1 MGIPPLPST
10 TSSLINNPFPI
21 DDPHQ
26 RPYPSSTAPLL
37 STTLSPFNDPHP
49 SSITPLLS
57 TTPSPINDLIHH
69 QQPLFYRQTPL
80 PSTISSFINHP
91 LCYRRPR
98 LLSTTPSPINLFWHQ
113 QPLLFINHF
122 LTNMTTHTKNTH
134 HLASVTVQVAENLT
148 SASAFEMP
156 DIVAER
162 LKALPTSC
170 EYSGLAYF
178 PPSSFGEVL
187 DCILLLGFSSDKALE
202 NWVSQ
207 LFGRHIDKPV
217 DKLPGIVEAIC
228 RGKVGEGDDW
238 ASKLGEPNKAQLNA
252 IQAPTKFFDPII
264 NDWYEGVPQVPRF
277 VLLCNQSFDKGCGR
291 GSKRLCGN
299 GLGTK

>member
-21 DDPHQ
+21 DDPLSHQ
-26 RPYPSSTAPLL
+26 Q
-37 STTLSPFNDPHP
+37 PHP
-49 SSITPLLS
+49 SLTTPLLS
-57 TTPSPINDLIHH
+57 MTPINDLIPHQLPLSYRRPPLPLTTSSLINNPSPIND
-69 QQPLFYRQTPL
+69 PLSLQRPHPSSTTPL
-80 PSTISSFINHP
+80 LSTISSFINHP

-170 EYSGLAYF
+170 EYSGHAYF

-202 NWVSQ
+202 N
-207 LFGRHIDKPV
+207 
-217 DKLPGIVEAIC
+217 
-228 RGKVGEGDDW
+228 
-238 ASKLGEPNKAQLNA
+238 
-252 IQAPTKFFDPII
+252 
-264 NDWYEGVPQVPRF
+264 
-277 VLLCNQSFDKGCGR
+277 
-291 GSKRLCGN
+291 
-299 GLGTK
+299 

>member
-1 MGIPPLPST
+1 MGINDLIPHQQPFSYRRPPLPST
-10 TSSLINNPFPI
+10 TSSVINDPPPI
-21 DDPHQ
+21 DDSHQ

-57 TTPSPINDLIHH
+57 TTPSPINNLIPH
-69 QQPLFYRQTPL
+69 QQPLSYQRPPL
-80 PSTISSFINHP
+80 PSTTSSIINNPSFIDKPLSHQRSHP
-91 LCYRRPR
+91 
-98 LLSTTPSPINLFWHQ
+98 LSTTPSPIDLFWHQ

-202 NWVSQ
+202 
-207 LFGRHIDKPV
+207 
-217 DKLPGIVEAIC
+217 
-228 RGKVGEGDDW
+228 DW

-252 IQAPTKFFDPII
+252 IQTPTKFFDPII
-264 NDWYEGVPQVPRF
+264 NDWYEGVPQVQQF

>member
-1 MGIPPLPST
+1 MGNDLIPHQQPFSYRRPPLPST
-10 TSSLINNPFPI
+10 TLSLINCPSPIDDPLSLQRPSSLINNP
-21 DDPHQ
+21 
-26 RPYPSSTAPLL
+26 
-37 STTLSPFNDPHP
+37 SPF
-49 SSITPLLS
+49 
-57 TTPSPINDLIHH
+57 NDLIHH

-98 LLSTTPSPINLFWHQ
+98 LLSTT
-113 QPLLFINHF
+113 
-122 LTNMTTHTKNTH
+122 
-134 HLASVTVQVAENLT
+134 
-148 SASAFEMP
+148 ASAFEMP

-252 IQAPTKFFDPII
+252 IQTPTKFFDPII
-264 NDWYEGVPQVPRF
+264 NDWYEGVPQVQQF
-277 VLLCNQSFDKGCGR
+277 VLLCDQSFDKGCGR

>member
-1 MGIPPLPST
+1 MGVPLSEFIPPLPST

-21 DDPHQ
+21 DDPLSHQ
-26 RPYPSSTAPLL
+26 Q
-37 STTLSPFNDPHP
+37 PHP
-49 SSITPLLS
+49 SLTTPLLS
-57 TTPSPINDLIHH
+57 MTPINALIPHQLPLSYQRPPLPLTTSSLINNPSPIND
-69 QQPLFYRQTPL
+69 
-80 PSTISSFINHP
+80 P
-91 LCYRRPR
+91 LCLRRPH

-228 RGKVGEGDDW
+228 
-238 ASKLGEPNKAQLNA
+238 
-252 IQAPTKFFDPII
+252 
-264 NDWYEGVPQVPRF
+264 
-277 VLLCNQSFDKGCGR
+277 
-291 GSKRLCGN
+291 
-299 GLGTK
+299 

>member
-1 MGIPPLPST
+1 MG
-10 TSSLINNPFPI
+10 I
-21 DDPHQ
+21 DDPLSHQ
-26 RPYPSSTAPLL
+26 QPHPSLTTPLL
-37 STTLSPFNDPHP
+37 SMTPSPFNDPHP

-57 TTPSPINDLIHH
+57 TTPSPINNLIPH

-91 LCYRRPR
+91 LCYRRPC

-170 EYSGLAYF
+170 EY
-178 PPSSFGEVL
+178 
-187 DCILLLGFSSDKALE
+187 
-202 NWVSQ
+202 
-207 LFGRHIDKPV
+207 
-217 DKLPGIVEAIC
+217 
-228 RGKVGEGDDW
+228 
-238 ASKLGEPNKAQLNA
+238 
-252 IQAPTKFFDPII
+252 
-264 NDWYEGVPQVPRF
+264 
-277 VLLCNQSFDKGCGR
+277 
-291 GSKRLCGN
+291 
-299 GLGTK
+299 

>member
-1 MGIPPLPST
+1 MGVPLSEFIPPLPST
-10 TSSLINNPFPI
+10 TSSLINNPSPI
-21 DDPHQ
+21 NDPLSLQ
-26 RPYPSSTAPLL
+26 R
-37 STTLSPFNDPHP
+37 PHP
-49 SSITPLLS
+49 SSTTPLLS
-57 TTPSPINDLIHH
+57 TNPSPINDLILY
-69 QQPLFYRQTPL
+69 QP
-80 PSTISSFINHP
+80 H
-91 LCYRRPR
+91 
-98 LLSTTPSPINLFWHQ
+98 
-113 QPLLFINHF
+113 PLLFINHF

-238 ASKLGEPNKAQLNA
+238 ASKLGEPNKAQLN
-252 IQAPTKFFDPII
+252 
-264 NDWYEGVPQVPRF
+264 
-277 VLLCNQSFDKGCGR
+277 
-291 GSKRLCGN
+291 
-299 GLGTK
+299 

>member
-1 MGIPPLPST
+1 MGST

-21 DDPHQ
+21 DDPLSHQ

-49 SSITPLLS
+49 SSITPLL
-57 TTPSPINDLIHH
+57 
-69 QQPLFYRQTPL
+69 
-80 PSTISSFINHP
+80 STISSFINHP

-170 EYSGLAYF
+170 EY
-178 PPSSFGEVL
+178 
-187 DCILLLGFSSDKALE
+187 
-202 NWVSQ
+202 
-207 LFGRHIDKPV
+207 
-217 DKLPGIVEAIC
+217 
-228 RGKVGEGDDW
+228 
-238 ASKLGEPNKAQLNA
+238 
-252 IQAPTKFFDPII
+252 
-264 NDWYEGVPQVPRF
+264 
-277 VLLCNQSFDKGCGR
+277 
-291 GSKRLCGN
+291 
-299 GLGTK
+299 

>member
-1 MGIPPLPST
+1 MGNDLIPHQQPFSYRRPPLPSTTLSLINCPSPIDDPLSLQRPSSLINNPSPINDPLSLQRPHPSSTTPLLSTNPSPINDLILYQPPPLLST
-10 TSSLINNPFPI
+10 TSSLINN
-21 DDPHQ
+21 
-26 RPYPSSTAPLL
+26 
-37 STTLSPFNDPHP
+37 
-49 SSITPLLS
+49 
-57 TTPSPINDLIHH
+57 
-69 QQPLFYRQTPL
+69 
-80 PSTISSFINHP
+80 
-91 LCYRRPR
+91 
-98 LLSTTPSPINLFWHQ
+98 
-113 QPLLFINHF
+113 F

-252 IQAPTKFFDPII
+252 IQTPTKFFDPII
-264 NDWYEGVPQVPRF
+264 NDWYEGVPQVQQF

>member
-1 MGIPPLPST
+1 MGMGDLIPHQQPFSYRRPPLPST
-10 TSSLINNPFPI
+10 TSSVINDPPPI
-21 DDPHQ
+21 DDSHQ
-26 RPYPSSTAPLL
+26 RPYPSSTA
-37 STTLSPFNDPHP
+37 
-49 SSITPLLS
+49 
-57 TTPSPINDLIHH
+57 
-69 QQPLFYRQTPL
+69 PL

-207 LFGRHIDKPV
+207 LI
-217 DKLPGIVEAIC
+217 
-228 RGKVGEGDDW
+228 
-238 ASKLGEPNKAQLNA
+238 
-252 IQAPTKFFDPII
+252 
-264 NDWYEGVPQVPRF
+264 
-277 VLLCNQSFDKGCGR
+277 
-291 GSKRLCGN
+291 
-299 GLGTK
+299 

>member
-1 MGIPPLPST
+1 
-10 TSSLINNPFPI
+10 
-21 DDPHQ
+21 
-26 RPYPSSTAPLL
+26 
-37 STTLSPFNDPHP
+37 
-49 SSITPLLS
+49 
-57 TTPSPINDLIHH
+57 
-69 QQPLFYRQTPL
+69 
-80 PSTISSFINHP
+80 
-91 LCYRRPR
+91 
-98 LLSTTPSPINLFWHQ
+98 
-113 QPLLFINHF
+113 
-122 LTNMTTHTKNTH
+122 MTTHTKNTH

-202 NWVSQ
+202 NWVYQ

-252 IQAPTKFFDPII
+252 IQTPTKFFDPII
-264 NDWYEGVPQVPRF
+264 NDWYEGVPQVQQF